1 MKDEVQNLRPNR
13 GHDQGALPSP
23 LQPSSFNLHLS
34 SSPLPY
40 GRHTL
45 DAADLAAVIEVLQSD
60 WLTTGPKI
68 GELETAF
75 AQVAGVD
82 HAVAVS
88 SGTAALHAAMHVLDL
103 KPNDEV
109 IVPAMTFAAT
119 ANAVLYVGARP
130 VFADVDRDT
139 LLLGVE
145 QLERVATDRT
155 RAVIAVDYAGQ
166 PCDYDALRAW
176 CERLGVPLV
185 ADACHSLGGSFR
197 GRPIGSCA
205 DLTTFSLHPVKV
217 VTSCEGGIIATSNA
231 AWADRLRQFRNHGI
245 STDHRQR
252 EALGT
257 WYYEQLELGY
267 NYRLSDV
274 HAALGASQ
282 LRKLPEWIARRR
294 QIAAQYD
301 ISFGNHPGL
310 QPLAV
315 RPDVGH
321 AYHLYVVRMNRERW
335 QIDRRTL
342 FSELRAAGI
351 GVQVHYIPVHLHP
364 YYQQRLG
371 THPGMC
377 PNAETAYEEI
387 VSLPMFPAMND
398 GDIQRVVATVEQL
411 WAQFSK

>member
-13 GHDQGALPSP
+13 GHDQRTLPSP
-23 LQPSSFNLHLS
+23 LQPSSSNLHP

-75 AQVAGVD
+75 AQVAGVE

-103 KPNDEV
+103 KPDDEV

-130 VFADVDRDT
+130 VFADVDRET
-139 LLLGVE
+139 LLVGVE
-145 QLERVATDRT
+145 QLERVVTPRT
-155 RAVIAVDYAGQ
+155 RAVVAVDYAGQ
-166 PCDYDALRAW
+166 ACDYDALRTW
-176 CERLGVPLV
+176 CERRGVVLV
-185 ADACHSLGGSFR
+185 SDACHSLGGSYR

-231 AWADRLRQFRNHGI
+231 AWADHLRQFRNHGI

-282 LRKLPEWIARRR
+282 LRKLPEWIGRRR

-301 ISFGNHPGL
+301 VSFGNHPGL

-315 RPDVGH
+315 RPEVGH

-371 THPGMC
+371 THAGLC
-377 PNAETAYEEI
+377 PVAELAYEEI
-387 VSLPMFPAMND
+387 ISLPMFPSMND
-398 GDIQRVVATVEQL
+398 GDVQRVVAIVEQL
-411 WAQFSK
+411 WERFGK